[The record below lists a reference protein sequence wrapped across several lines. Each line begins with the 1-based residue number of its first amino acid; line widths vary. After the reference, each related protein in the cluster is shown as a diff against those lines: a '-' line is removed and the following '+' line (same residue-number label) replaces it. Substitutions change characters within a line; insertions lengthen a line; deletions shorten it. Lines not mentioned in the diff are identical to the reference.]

1 MIKMFQV
8 HPGERVPSSVF
19 WRKGAAPSLT
29 EPTGR
34 LQPLLSASRFV
45 SRDQTAVGPVGCA
58 YFLLGWSM
66 VNHSMTR
73 WGIEWKCQAR
83 FQKERM
89 KNLYRW
95 GILQSMALF
104 SFFSWWQLCKSKSS
118 HFSWRAPELLPWDFA
133 GWELKRME
141 VDPQQGGFHQPQW
154 QSPRSQPQRL
164 RHTSTSTSAQSR
176 DTKKNIANHIYAHI
190 NAHIIYQRSI
200 PTIPCTSGRGGR
212 TLQK

>member
-1 MIKMFQV
+1 MGGATAAVFLAFTMYGTYHDVPLCATLECTLAIISVGRSNRESRQIALLYRCPWSIMVHPFIWISQDFLKFSPMFQVNYRGLNKMFQV

-58 YFLLGWSM
+58 YFLFGWSM

-104 SFFSWWQLCKSKSS
+104 SFFSWWQL
-118 HFSWRAPELLPWDFA
+118 
-133 GWELKRME
+133 
-141 VDPQQGGFHQPQW
+141 
-154 QSPRSQPQRL
+154 
-164 RHTSTSTSAQSR
+164 
-176 DTKKNIANHIYAHI
+176 
-190 NAHIIYQRSI
+190 
-200 PTIPCTSGRGGR
+200 
-212 TLQK
+212 